1 MIRKGL
7 KYSKSQIEAMNQEK
21 QKPNRE
27 KQKPNREK
35 QKTFDEKYKRHTT
48 YIEYDLYDEIQVLR
62 EAKAF
67 RTTTDFINDAIKRE
81 LESY

>member
-7 KYSKSQIEAMNQEK
+7 KYSKSQIDAMNKKEL
-21 QKPNRE
+21 KPNRE
-27 KQKPNREK
+27 R

-48 YIEYDLYDEIQVLR
+48 YIEYDLYHEIQVLR

-67 RTTTDFINDAIKRE
+67 RTTTDFINDAIRRE
-81 LESY
+81 LERY